1 MVSILEMKNLTDP
14 TKPLIV
20 SYASKGREDYNKGQQ
35 RLLESILKHWDGDYW
50 LHSLERDGELP
61 SSKLFDHKPH
71 NEVPY
76 LFKFTMIQLARE
88 LGYTKIIWLDSSLVL
103 DRNPIELLNV
113 GVMAF
118 NNLGHPLYNYISDQ
132 AVENLNCND
141 YLITLD
147 QTWGGAIGFD
157 FNREWVQALWSD
169 IIAQA
174 KLGSFN
180 EGTSTRYGFVAH
192 RHDQAVMSVLFNKY
206 GVPLQPYGRIVTHP
220 HYITGEY
227 GTDFY
232 ISHRPIV

>member
-1 MVSILEMKNLTDP
+1 MRQLTSNTNP
-14 TKPLIV
+14 IIV
-20 SYASKGREDYNKGQQ
+20 SFASKGREDYNKGQQ
-35 RLLESILKHWDGDYW
+35 RLFESILKHWDGDYW

-61 SSKLFDHKPH
+61 SSQMFEHKTH

-88 LGYTKIIWLDSSLVL
+88 MGYNKIIWLDSSLVI
-103 DRNPIELLNV
+103 DRNPLELLES

-118 NNLGHPLYNYISDQ
+118 HNIGHPLYKYISDQ
-132 AVENLNCND
+132 ATQNLQCESHVVA
-141 YLITLD
+141 IE

-157 FNREWVQALWSD
+157 FTHEWVRWLFD
-169 IIAQA
+169 EIIFQA

-180 EGTSTRYGFVAH
+180 EGSSSRYGFVAH
-192 RHDQAVMSVLFNKY
+192 RHDQAVMSVLFSNY
-206 GVPLQPYGRIVTHP
+206 NVPLLAYGAIVTHP
-220 HYITGEY
+220 HYMTNEY